1 MHEPNPWSHPPAWIA
16 NARNWLSERG
26 RLRRD
31 EAELAR
37 MESRELRDIGIAHSP
52 GVESGILMTECGPVA
67 RRSWMDAQPSFP
79 SRALR
84 R

>member
-1 MHEPNPWSHPPAWIA
+1 MHEPHPWSHPPAWIA

-31 EAELAR
+31 AAELAR
-37 MESRELRDIGIAHSP
+37 MGSRELRDLGIAHSP
-52 GVESGILMTECGPVA
+52 VVDSAILMTDCGPVP
-67 RRSWMDAQPSFP
+67 RRGWMDAQPSFT
-79 SRALR
+79 SRAPR